1 MGGVTHRRS
10 CGQLWLTFCSS
21 GIRQGVVGELELRTM
36 RARSAFRAATK
47 FGGSATPCLGLLC
60 GAMLLVHCHDSGQN
74 TPGTSAA
81 GTGGADASGGVA
93 ASPAG
98 GGVGGDGS
106 PATVTGGDGG
116 TPGAV
121 SAGGD
126 AGNGGA
132 PSTAGAP
139 AENEC
144 PSCRLRSCNGL
155 ANDCQGESC
164 CAEALVPGI
173 KDVAYKAPASQAAA
187 FDASVS
193 TVTLD
198 PIWLDK
204 YEVTVGRFKKF
215 VAGYDAWRAAGNPR
229 AGAGASAA
237 PNSGWDS
244 HWDENWPPADA
255 AALTALVDCGPTFST
270 WHTNDDVAPM
280 NCVNW
285 FEAFAFCIWDGGRLP
300 TEVEWEHAA
309 SDDQFARTYPWGDG
323 APNATLAVYNTG
335 PGNAAILPV
344 GSKPAGAGKWGHLDL
359 AGSVSEWV
367 FDAWAEG
374 FPSSAIC
381 DNCARTVP
389 VDVRVAR
396 GGSYFDVNTQSLASA
411 DRGAPELSTSARA
424 YVLGF
429 RCARP
434 D

>member
-1 MGGVTHRRS
+1 
-10 CGQLWLTFCSS
+10 
-21 GIRQGVVGELELRTM
+21 M
-36 RARSAFRAATK
+36 RARSAFREVTS
-47 FGGSATPCLGLLC
+47 FCGGATPWLALLC
-60 GAMLLVHCHDSGQN
+60 GAMLLVHCQDSSEN
-74 TPGTSAA
+74 AA
-81 GTGGADASGGVA
+81 RTGVGDAGGVGGVA
-93 ASPAG
+93 GAGDGAAASTAR

-106 PATVTGGDGG
+106 PAIATGGDGG
-116 TPGAV
+116 TPGVVAA
-121 SAGGD
+121 AGD
-126 AGNGGA
+126 GNDGGGGA
-132 PSTAGAP
+132 RSTAGAP
-139 AENEC
+139 AVDEC
-144 PSCRLRSCNGL
+144 PSCRLRSCDGL
-155 ANDCQGESC
+155 ANNCQGESC

-173 KDVAYKAPASQAAA
+173 KDVAYKAPVANAAA
-187 FDASVS
+187 FDASGA

-198 PIWLDK
+198 PVWLDK

-215 VAGYDAWRAAGNPR
+215 VAGYDAWRADGNPR
-229 AGAGASAA
+229 AGAGANAA

-255 AALTALVDCGPTFST
+255 AALTTLVDCGPTFST
-270 WHTNDDVAPM
+270 WHTDDEVAPM

-300 TEVEWEHAA
+300 TEAEWEHAA
-309 SDDQFARTYPWGDG
+309 SDDQFARTYPWGDS

-344 GSKPAGAGKWGHLDL
+344 GSKPAGAGNWGHLDL

-434 D
+434 N